1 MARRTKED
9 AARTRLRI
17 LKAAGDLFS
26 KKGYDRTTFEDIA
39 VRIRLT
45 KGAVYWHFRSK
56 PELLR
61 QLVVYIIDE
70 ATGDQRIINSQ
81 PESFE
86 ELREGLKVW
95 MGRILTV
102 PQNRKQIKMLVTL
115 DWSRPALQGVKAQ
128 FKELDNSV
136 MNVSRVAFQ
145 RMLMRGEIRADIDVQ
160 NAAYTIGLTWIG
172 ILHCQVGVD
181 DRDYDVNAVIDFLM
195 DSVGRNVLV
204 RECVNA

>member
-17 LKAAGDLFS
+17 LKAALDLFS
-26 KKGYDRTTFEDIA
+26 KKGYDKTTFEDIA
-39 VRIRLT
+39 DRITLT
-45 KGAVYWHFRSK
+45 KGAVYWHFSSK

-86 ELREGLKVW
+86 DLRNGLKVW
-95 MGRILTV
+95 MARILTI
-102 PQNRKQIKMLVTL
+102 PQNRKHIRMLVTL

-136 MNVSRVAFQ
+136 INVSRMSLQ
-145 RMLMRGEIRADIDVQ
+145 KMLKCGEIKADVDVQ
-160 NAAYTIGLTWIG
+160 NVAYTIGLTWIG
-172 ILHCQVGVD
+172 ILHCQLSVD
-181 DRDYDVNAVIDFLM
+181 DQDYDVNAVIDFLM
-195 DSVGRNVLV
+195 DSVGKSVLV
-204 RECVNA
+204 SV